1 MKKILMAAVAF
12 TAITATPALAQSS
25 GTFTVSGSIAG
36 QCGGLGAGLIQF
48 NQIATAANGQ
58 VSDNRSLQSTA
69 QNVFCNAG
77 GSTISI
83 IKNNMTNNTVV
94 TDTTNFTNTISY
106 DAAVTIGGTPYAN
119 NDAVN
124 ILSGNLVVTASNLS
138 SGGKIPV
145 SGAYSGTVVVTL
157 TPGA

>member
-83 IKNNMTNNTVV
+83 EKNNMTNNTVV

-106 DAAVTIGGTPYAN
+106 DAAVTIGGTPYSN
-119 NDAVN
+119 GAVN